1 MIGNLIMPELKEL
14 IRQRNFNGLREILCN
29 FHASDIA
36 EIFVDL
42 TSDDEA
48 VLLRL
53 LPRELAAE
61 VFEYLPVADQ
71 EKMLRA
77 LGTEHVAQILND

>member
-1 MIGNLIMPELKEL
+1 MPELVEL
-14 IRQRNFNGLREILCN
+14 IRQRNFNGLREILCG
-29 FHASDIA
+29 FHASDLA

-42 TSDDEA
+42 KPDDEA

-61 VFEYLPVADQ
+61 VFVYLPLDDQ
-71 EKMLRA
+71 EKNAARA
-77 LGTEHVAQILND
+77 RQRAGGANSQRHRTG